1 MRIYVMYTYVCTPLS
16 LSLSLYLGDLNSRMV
31 CLPYALIVYF
41 VLLAFIAIFV
51 FASRQ

>member
-1 MRIYVMYTYVCTPLS
+1 MYATFPFFLS
-16 LSLSLYLGDLNSRMV
+16 LSLDDLNSRMV

-41 VLLAFIAIFV
+41 VLLAFIAICV